1 MGEWRNQM
9 SDPGHV
15 ESYEDLRGWKQ
26 GVDLVEAIYEA
37 TRNFPSE
44 DRCGRVSQLR
54 RAAVSVTSSI
64 AEGWVEAKDATL
76 SAL

>member
-1 MGEWRNQM
+1 MGDWRNQM

-15 ESYEDLRGWKQ
+15 ESYEDLRVWKQ
-26 GVDLVEAIYEA
+26 GIDLVEAIYEA
-37 TRNFPSE
+37 TRDFPSE
-44 DRCGRVSQLR
+44 ERFGLVSQLR